1 MWRRQPQNS
10 RVHIPHHYLPFKHFL
25 NSEHQRL
32 CVCMGVHAHLCA
44 YICLCHRIH
53 VERNN
58 LQESV
63 FSFYIWVW
71 GPNLGCQTWQQASLT
86 SEPRH
91 HLRTNAFH
99 SLTLH
104 FGKYHPKNRW
114 SKLEGTGMLIILI
127 ESTTWSLE
135 DWKRLS
141 IRATVQRS
149 VPHQSNAGEQMTWG
163 WRSAVIHF
171 LVAQTPEIIT

>member
-1 MWRRQPQNS
+1 
-10 RVHIPHHYLPFKHFL
+10 
-25 NSEHQRL
+25 
-32 CVCMGVHAHLCA
+32 MGVHAHLCA
-44 YICLCHRIH
+44 YICLCHRTR
-53 VERNN
+53 VERDN

-63 FSFYIWVW
+63 FSFYIWIW
-71 GPNLGCQTWQQASLT
+71 GPNLGCQTWRQASLT

-141 IRATVQRS
+141 IRVTQFRGLSLTRAMPVS
-149 VPHQSNAGEQMTWG
+149 KWPEDGGALCV
-163 WRSAVIHF
+163 HF
-171 LVAQTPEIIT
+171 LVAQTPKIIT